1 VTTDE
6 TTEEMTNEGTDGKA
20 HDTAITTTPSS
31 VVSSAF
37 SWAVSFVAVSVLSS
51 AVASAQTVEAWQ
63 IIVPPQASII
73 YARDGSMIGE
83 MGRESRFSVPLRTL
97 PKYVGHAFVA
107 VEDQRFYEHDGV
119 DLKGVAAAIKDNLL
133 GERRGASTI
142 TQQLVGNMH
151 PTIINRKDM
160 SPLRKLR
167 EQSAAREMEKHYDK
181 EQILEA
187 YINQIEYGHG
197 WFGIEM
203 AALHYFGMSASRL
216 SIAQAATLAAII
228 NGPAFY
234 DPLKYLQRVK
244 VRRDLVINLMA
255 TQGYITRA
263 QATQAK
269 AEALIAAPNL
279 GRSVTAPY
287 FVDAVRQAAD
297 AQGIAIA
304 AGGYRVYTTLD
315 PELQR
320 AAADALVQGIADV
333 EARENYRHPKMAALP
348 RSSADY
354 LQGLVVAVDPMT
366 GDVKALVG
374 GRDFSRSPF
383 NRATLA
389 QRQPGSSIKPFVF
402 ARALEAGIPI
412 TEVIPD
418 TALAIQ
424 LPNGDVYSPD
434 NADNQF
440 IGPITLRDALVFS
453 RNTVAVQLGM
463 RVSMDSVAELVNRV
477 GFDLPMRPYP
487 SSAIGASEVHPI
499 DHIAAY
505 SVFAAG
511 GFAVEP
517 RLLTRIEDRAGRATY
532 VAPAVLPRLA
542 MDPRAA
548 FIVRDVLREAA
559 ERGTGAAARR
569 IVPQEIPIAGK
580 TGTTNDN
587 ADVWFVGMT
596 PTLVAGVWLGFDK
609 PRTIMPGAGG
619 GTLAA
624 PIWANMI
631 ARYYRGTSAGEW
643 PAAPDVS
650 FTEVDRLTGFL
661 PDSSTPPERRRL
673 EYFIPG
679 TEPQPLR
686 INPWKIPQWGP
697 LILR

>member
-1 VTTDE
+1 
-6 TTEEMTNEGTDGKA
+6 MR
-20 HDTAITTTPSS
+20 
-31 VVSSAF
+31 
-37 SWAVSFVAVSVLSS
+37 AVLFLLLPATL
-51 AVASAQTVEAWQ
+51 AAQQVEPWQ
-63 IIVPPQASII
+63 IILPPQASII

-83 MGRESRFSVPLRTL
+83 LGKESRFSVPIRTL
-97 PKYVGHAFVA
+97 PRYVGQAFVA
-107 VEDQRFYEHDGV
+107 VEDMRFYEHDGV

-151 PTIINRKDM
+151 PTIINRRDM

-167 EQSAAREMEKHYDK
+167 EQSAAREMEKHYNK

-203 AALHYFGMSASRL
+203 AALHYFGKSASRL
-216 SIAQAATLAAII
+216 SVAEAATLAAVI

-234 DPLKYLQRVK
+234 DPLKYPDRVK
-244 VRRDLVINLMA
+244 TRRDIVLGLMA

-263 QATQAK
+263 QATEAR
-269 AEALIAAPNL
+269 AERVIAAPNL
-279 GRSVTAPY
+279 GRSVIAPY
-287 FVDAVRQAAD
+287 FVDAVRQAAE
-297 AQGIAIA
+297 AQGVPIAG
-304 AGGYRVYTTLD
+304 GGYRVFTTVD
-315 PELQR
+315 PALQR
-320 AAADALVQGIADV
+320 AAADALVEGTAEV
-333 EARENYRHPKMAALP
+333 EARENYRHAKMAALP
-348 RSSADY
+348 RASTEY
-354 LQGLVVAVDPMT
+354 LQGLVVALDPMT

-374 GRDFSRSPF
+374 GRDFGRSPF

-389 QRQPGSSIKPFVF
+389 QRQPGSSVKPFVY

-412 TEVIPD
+412 NEVIPD
-418 TALAIQ
+418 SALAIR

-440 IGPITLRDALVFS
+440 LGPITLRDALVFS

-463 RVSMDSVAELVNRV
+463 RVSRDSVAELVNRV
-477 GFDLPMRPYP
+477 GLDLPMRPYP

-499 DHIAAY
+499 DHVAAY
-505 SVFAAG
+505 SVFAAN

-517 RLLTRIEDRAGRATY
+517 RFITRIEDRGGRTTY
-532 VAPAVLPRLA
+532 AAPAPLPRLA
-542 MDPRAA
+542 IDPRAA
-548 FIVRDVLREAA
+548 FIVRDVLRDAA

-569 IVPQEIPIAGK
+569 IVPAHIPIAGK

-631 ARYYRGTSAGEW
+631 ARYYGKGSAGEW
-643 PAAPDVS
+643 PPTPDVS
-650 FTEVDRLTGFL
+650 FTEVDRLTGLL
-661 PDSSTPPERRRL
+661 PDSLTLPERRQI
-673 EYFIPG
+673 EYFLPG
-679 TEPQPLR
+679 TEPPALK

>member
-1 VTTDE
+1 MKAVTPADKKTDISSPSGAF
-6 TTEEMTNEGTDGKA
+6 MSA
-20 HDTAITTTPSS
+20 CLRAVVTAVLSAVISS
-31 VVSSAF
+31 V
-37 SWAVSFVAVSVLSS
+37 LP
-51 AVASAQTVEAWQ
+51 AQQEEAWQ
-63 IIVPPQASII
+63 IVLPPQASII

-83 MGRESRFSVPLRTL
+83 MGKESRFSVPLRTL
-97 PKYVGHAFVA
+97 PRYVGQAFVA
-107 VEDQRFYEHDGV
+107 IEDQRFYEHDGV

-167 EQSAAREMEKHYDK
+167 EQSAAREMEKHYSK

-203 AALHYFGMSASRL
+203 AALHYFGKGASRL
-216 SIAQAATLAAII
+216 SIAEAATLAAVI

-234 DPLKYLQRVK
+234 DPLKYPDRVK
-244 VRRDLVINLMA
+244 TRRDLVINLMA

-269 AEALIAAPNL
+269 DEKLIAAPNL

-297 AQGIAIA
+297 AEGIAISG
-304 AGGYRVYTTLD
+304 GGYRVYSTLD
-315 PELQR
+315 PALQR
-320 AAADALVQGIADV
+320 AAAEALVQGTAEV
-333 EARENYRHPKMAALP
+333 EARENYRHAKMAALP
-348 RSSADY
+348 RTSSDY
-354 LQGLVVAVDPMT
+354 LQGLVVALDPMT

-389 QRQPGSSIKPFVF
+389 QRQPGSSVKPFVF

-412 TEVIPD
+412 NEVIPD
-418 TALAIQ
+418 TALKIQ
-424 LPNGDVYSPD
+424 MPNGDVYSPD

-440 IGPITLRDALVFS
+440 VGPITLRDALVYS

-477 GFDLPMRPYP
+477 GIDMPMRPYP

-499 DHIAAY
+499 DHVAAY

-517 RLLTRIEDRAGRATY
+517 RILTRIEDRGGRTTY
-532 VAPAVLPRLA
+532 AAPPPLPRLA
-542 MDPRAA
+542 IDPRAA

-569 IVPQEIPIAGK
+569 IVPQNIPIAGK

-631 ARYYRGTSAGEW
+631 ARYYRGGSAGEW
-643 PAAPDVS
+643 PPAPDVS

-661 PDSSTPPERRRL
+661 ADSATPPERRQL

-679 TEPQPLR
+679 TEPQALR